1 MKTKYKEIFKLKRML
16 EDAGIPFDWIEGWGY
31 NDELMRALKKE
42 FPDSPIDRYQ
52 ICYPKGSFHNEETR
66 WISVIEGFGTFGA
79 EQDRLEI
86 MGGFTPTERFYEGCK
101 KDDVKGHLTARN
113 VFNRIKNNWEE
124 GKSNE

>member
-1 MKTKYKEIFKLKRML
+1 MKTKYKEIFKLKKML

-52 ICYPKGSFHNEETR
+52 ICYPEGSFSHCDNR
-66 WISVIEGFGTFGA
+66 WISVVEGFGTFGA

-86 MGGFTPTERFYEGCK
+86 MGGFTPWERYEYENES
-101 KDDVKGHLTARN
+101 VIGHLTARN
-113 VFNRIKNNWEE
+113 VFQRIKNHWEE
-124 GKSNE
+124 HKI